1 MMRPVAKGAL
11 IGAVVGLGLF
21 LLYWATD
28 ESLLL
33 TVSFPYAALGAEL
46 IIHAGS
52 GIQNALAVSMV
63 AVLCAVQFALY
74 GALVARVPRR
84 GLGVVAV
91 CLLHLMGMFLLSS
104 L

>member
-1 MMRPVAKGAL
+1 MSVAIGYMPGAYGQGGDDPTFL
-11 IGAVVGLGLF
+11 RRLVEVGDAHGYDSIWLSDRVVGERF
-21 LLYWATD
+21 
-28 ESLLL
+28 SLE
-33 TVSFPYAALGAEL
+33 PMMAL
-46 IIHAGS
+46 
-52 GIQNALAVSMV
+52 SMV